1 MAVYQA
7 GIIDGPV
14 NQTGTKPTPTLPAL
28 PTVPTAPTSTLKEG
42 WQAGP
47 GGGNMVQNIATGQVV
62 DTNHPV
68 YTNYQPPAGQ
78 TSSTQASSSP
88 GGPITTQQQVGNTTA
103 PVGGT
108 IAQGAPTT
116 IAQSF
121 QQALVNRLN
130 QQPMSASSPEVAPAI
145 QANQLSEQRGM
156 EQSRSLAAERAAAQG
171 LDQNAFN
178 SSLNGLQQQ
187 SASRQSQ
194 FAGNA
199 VMQGMQERGIN
210 DRAAMASAA
219 GLLGGNA
226 NLSQQQMLAELDAA
240 IRREGI
246 GAQSALGQGDL
257 ALRGRLGEG
266 QLNLGLLSTLLGNQ
280 QFGRGLDQQGAQF
293 GAGLDQQGLLGLLG
307 LL

>member
-1 MAVYQA
+1 MAELKA
-7 GIIDGPV
+7 GWEV
-14 NQTGTKPTPTLPAL
+14 
-28 PTVPTAPTSTLKEG
+28 
-42 WQAGP
+42 GP
-47 GGGNMVQNIATGQVV
+47 GGGAMVRNTATGQVV
-62 DTNHPV
+62 DQNHPV
-68 YTNYQPPAGQ
+68 YTNYQAPAPAPTGGSQ
-78 TSSTQASSSP
+78 SSYPA
-88 GGPITTQQQVGNTTA
+88 GPITTTQQVQNTTA

-108 IAQGAPTT
+108 VAQGTPTT
-116 IAQSF
+116 VAQSF

-130 QQPMSASSPEVAPAI
+130 PTPLSASSPEVAPAI
-145 QANQLSEQRGM
+145 QANQLSEQRGL

-187 SASRQSQ
+187 SAGRQSQ

-199 VMQGMQERGIN
+199 VMQAQQERGIN

-246 GAQSALGQGDL
+246 GAQTSLGQGDL

-266 QLNLGLLSTLLGNQ
+266 SLNNQLLGLLLNND